1 MVSAHP
7 ENTVQSSLCL
17 CAGLLD
23 VTPAENNGTV
33 GALYDMIDPDVVND
47 LPPGQNAV
55 YNQLCLSIVLL
66 YRHFVVLEGAMELK
80 FAPVLFLLR
89 CSFRWYP
96 FVFLPPAE
104 SSSGEPGVLETCPF
118 PTDPETYQERAFCA
132 DCICSSCQVVR
143 HMLGF
148 TACHLASYV
157 LFPV

>member
-1 MVSAHP
+1 M
-7 ENTVQSSLCL
+7 QSCYNYNVILYFFLVLVCR
-17 CAGLLD
+17 
-23 VTPAENNGTV
+23 PARYNSRREQWHSRSSV
-33 GALYDMIDPDVVND
+33 RHDRSRRCER
-47 LPPGQNAV
+47 PPTRSDN
-55 YNQLCLSIVLL
+55 NQLCLSIVLL

-89 CSFRWYP
+89 CPFRWYP

-104 SSSGEPGVLETCPF
+104 SSSGEPGVVETCPF
-118 PTDPETYQERAFCA
+118 PTDPETYEERAFCA